1 MLWWTKVDVERVT
14 DKNFVCQLQ
23 FPSDAGTSRENGWVE
38 EGWGL
43 EPAGPWMRV
52 KYYESTF
59 RYVSRLGEQSE
70 QIGGQGRNKLEAS
83 RPDKEQAKGAWP
95 TTWDERHDELP
106 GRHKARGNGQ
116 NGKCGS
122 GSLEGDLRG

>member
-1 MLWWTKVDVERVT
+1 MFWWTKVDAELVT

-23 FPSDAGTSRENGWVE
+23 FPSDAGTSRENGWAE

-59 RYVSRLGEQSE
+59 RYVSRLGEQ
-70 QIGGQGRNKLEAS
+70 IGGQGRNKLEAS
-83 RPDKEQAKGAWP
+83 RPDKGQAKVAWP
-95 TTWDERHDELP
+95 RRGTSVTTNS
-106 GRHKARGNGQ
+106 RGGIRRAETAQ
-116 NGKCGS
+116 TGS
-122 GSLEGDLRG
+122 AAADH